1 MNTQLT
7 TVRGRQEHPPQPVPA
22 VGSRP
27 NRRVGLLDRAALHL
41 GVALIT
47 WGRRPARPSRRDRFA
62 VASGPL
68 DRRQM
73 LEHLRNEYEQWGSD
87 LTRLR

>member
-7 TVRGRQEHPPQPVPA
+7 AVRGRQDHPPQPVPA
-22 VGSRP
+22 VRSRP
-27 NRRVGLLDRAALHL
+27 VRRVGLLDRAALRV

-47 WGRRPARPSRRDRFA
+47 WGRRPAGRRHRLR
-62 VASGPL
+62 VATEPL
-68 DRRQM
+68 DRRLL
-73 LEHLRNEYEQWGSD
+73 LEQLRNEYEQWGSD